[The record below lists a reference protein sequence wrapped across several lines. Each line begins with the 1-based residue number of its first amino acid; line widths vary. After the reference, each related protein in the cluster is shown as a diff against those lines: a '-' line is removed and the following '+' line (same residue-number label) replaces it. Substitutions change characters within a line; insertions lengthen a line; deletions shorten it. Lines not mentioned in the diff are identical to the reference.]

1 MMNHPDQTLLHDFVD
16 DELSREDRAYVAI
29 HLEDCPMCSGVVAGL
44 RDLREQAR
52 RSFAAPAVTPVP
64 VPSDQWERIRERIL
78 SSPRAGG
85 GAIDGLAHLP
95 VGILKWA
102 AAVTLVVGVS
112 SLATW
117 WTTRTGPAPGAG
129 PPPATGPLVADGGT
143 GTDYRSAN
151 LIIDAYQPVI
161 TDLQRLLDEG
171 RGRFRPE
178 TIEVLEE
185 NLRIIDAA
193 IADVERAVMSD
204 PGHPGVLRSL
214 DGVLQAKLDL
224 LREAVGMTNG
234 A

>member
-1 MMNHPDQTLLHDFVD
+1 
-16 DELSREDRAYVAI
+16 
-29 HLEDCPMCSGVVAGL
+29 
-44 RDLREQAR
+44 
-52 RSFAAPAVTPVP
+52 
-64 VPSDQWERIRERIL
+64 
-78 SSPRAGG
+78 
-85 GAIDGLAHLP
+85 
-95 VGILKWA
+95 
-102 AAVTLVVGVS
+102 
-112 SLATW
+112 
-117 WTTRTGPAPGAG
+117 
-129 PPPATGPLVADGGT
+129 
-143 GTDYRSAN
+143 
-151 LIIDAYQPVI
+151 VI

-224 LREAVGMTNG
+224 LREAVGLTNG